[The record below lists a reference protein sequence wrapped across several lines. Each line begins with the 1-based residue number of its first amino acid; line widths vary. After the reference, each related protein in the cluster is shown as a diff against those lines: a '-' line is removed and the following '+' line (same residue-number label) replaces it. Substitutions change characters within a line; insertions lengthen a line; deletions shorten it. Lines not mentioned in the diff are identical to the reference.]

1 METPKRKSAND
12 SGRKHQIVK
21 KLSGRVMFD
30 SKTGAGTSQSPIEAA
45 LRVSCLM
52 M

>member
-21 KLSGRVMFD
+21 KLNGRVMFD
-30 SKTGAGTSQSPIEAA
+30 SEKERARHKAQSKRLLE
-45 LRVSCLM
+45 
-52 M
+52 